1 MKMRGKK
8 RKWGRCLYH
17 GQNCEVACNIRE
29 NTSTRAS
36 EKIESNKEIIVN
48 LDSINSKEHANLSE
62 QLLGE

>member
-8 RKWGRCLYH
+8 RKWGRCVYH

-36 EKIESNKEIIVN
+36 EKIEAFKEISKELKNV
-48 LDSINSKEHANLSE
+48 SINSS
-62 QLLGE
+62 